1 MSDLLRTL
9 KNVSPGEVGLALAF
23 AVVGLGEIVLRDLE
37 PRTPLL
43 ILALLTPLPL
53 VWRIR
58 FPLEVLGVSVG
69 ILVYGELVAQRDDYP
84 VSFGCVA
91 LVATYSA
98 AAHLRGR
105 RADTADF
112 LVIAAIAGSVAV
124 GASKNWH
131 GSLTTTSSRRW
142 YR

>member
-1 MSDLLRTL
+1 MADLLRTL
-9 KNVSPGEVGLALAF
+9 TNVSRGEVGLALAF
-23 AVVGLGEIVLRDLE
+23 VVVGLGEIVFRDLA

-58 FPLEVLGVSVG
+58 FPLEVMGVSLG
-69 ILVYGELVAQRDDYP
+69 ILINGQLVAHRDDFP

-91 LVATYSA
+91 LVAAYSA

-112 LVIAAIAGSVAV
+112 LVIAAIVGSVAV
-124 GASKNWH
+124 
-131 GSLTTTSSRRW
+131 
-142 YR
+142 

>member
-9 KNVSPGEVGLALAF
+9 KNVSPGEVGVALAL

-58 FPLEVLGVSVG
+58 FPLQVLGVSVG
-69 ILVYGELVAQRDDYP
+69 ILINGQLVAQRDDFP

-98 AAHLRGR
+98 APLAWTPRRYRGLPRHRSDRRLGRGR
-105 RADTADF
+105 RVEELAR
-112 LVIAAIAGSVAV
+112 VA
-124 GASKNWH
+124 H
-131 GSLTTTSSRRW
+131 DD
-142 YR
+142 